1 MVDPMSRALAPAIP
15 DRIIAGHHADLLTT
29 QFHGVDPRSR
39 EFYIGSFG
47 PLGGGWG
54 AKMTEDGVSGTVC
67 INDGDTHNSPNEQA
81 EFKFPIVVER
91 YALVPDSGGAGRR
104 RGGLGVDG
112 GVRARRDT
120 GGTNQR

>member
-29 QFHGVDPRSR
+29 QFHGVDPRTR
-39 EFYIGSFG
+39 EFYIGNFG

-54 AKMTEDGVSGTVC
+54 AKRDEDGVSGTVC

-81 EFKFPIVVER
+81 ETKFPLHVER
-91 YALVPDSGGAGRR
+91 YALVQDPAGPGLHRGGAGL
-104 RGGLGVDG
+104 RGGFP
-112 GVRARRDT
+112 ARPPV
-120 GGTNQR
+120 